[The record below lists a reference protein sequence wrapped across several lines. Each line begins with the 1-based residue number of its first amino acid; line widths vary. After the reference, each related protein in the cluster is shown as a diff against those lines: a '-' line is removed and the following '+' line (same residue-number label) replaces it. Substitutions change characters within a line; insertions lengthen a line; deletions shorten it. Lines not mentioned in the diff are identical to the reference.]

1 MKKVLKPAGTALSKK
16 MKGKVE
22 KLGLPSDKQIKN
34 SVYAKCGKKK

>member
-16 MKGKVE
+16 INPE
-22 KLGLPSDKQIKN
+22 KLGLPSDKKIAN